1 MRLKQGVYTAAFVAA
16 ALAASIPAFAAQ
28 GVPTSQYVSA
38 SKDAGTLTPNG
49 SVRFSGARIEIPVIA
64 VEPGKPDTT
73 FEVHGKVNPTII
85 VPAGAKL
92 RFVLANADAGMPH
105 GLDVTLSAPPYGVL
119 PHLPTMAGAMM
130 NSKSMRQS
138 MMGGS
143 VVMKKTTAATG
154 TVNPQDDGRQ
164 RLAVKKTGWFTL
176 KPGTYYYVCPIPG
189 HAKQGMYGKII
200 VR

>member
-1 MRLKQGVYTAAFVAA
+1 MRLKQGVYTSTLAAV
-16 ALAASIPAFAAQ
+16 ALAMSMPVFAAS

-49 SVRFSGARIEIPVIA
+49 FVRFSGTRIEIPVIA
-64 VEPGKPDTT
+64 VEAGKPDTT
-73 FEVHGKVNPTII
+73 FEVHGKVNPTLI

-92 RFVLANADAGMPH
+92 RFVIANADAGMPH

-119 PHLPTMAGAMM
+119 PHLPVMSGAMM

-138 MMGGS
+138 MMGGA
-143 VVMKKTTAATG
+143 VMMKKSAAATG
-154 TVNPQDDGRQ
+154 TVNPKANGRKS
-164 RLAVKKTGWFTL
+164 LAVKKTGWFTL